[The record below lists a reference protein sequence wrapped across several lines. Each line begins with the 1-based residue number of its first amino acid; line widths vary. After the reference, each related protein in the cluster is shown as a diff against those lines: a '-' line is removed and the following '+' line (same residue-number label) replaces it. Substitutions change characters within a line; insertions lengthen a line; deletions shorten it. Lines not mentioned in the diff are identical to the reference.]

1 MINRSQYY
9 LQAPV
14 GNRSYIRGRSRRSSG
29 VVGLNGIE
37 GWHTTWL
44 ASGTMSLAVAVLLAV
59 KRRPVKAPK
68 VLVPAYGCPD
78 LVSAVRYAGA
88 EPLFVDL
95 QPNQSRMDL
104 ELAKTIARSRQ
115 DLVAIIGVDL
125 FGISEDWSGLKRLA
139 VEFSLF
145 LIQDLAQSVQSR
157 NTMLHDF
164 QGDAV
169 VFSFGRGKPV
179 CCLVGG
185 ALLTRAE
192 TDPESQSLIAELS
205 ERSGVLSPRFIQT
218 KAAFYDFLLRPCAYA
233 QLARV
238 MGDRL
243 GQTVYKRLRGL
254 AFLSAPVA
262 GLLNLAVERYWE
274 EFNDV
279 YDAMVAA
286 IEARLGD
293 NKTSPVRI
301 LRDSRNSSDSNRM
314 SRLAVLISD
323 AQLRMEIL
331 TVVRQAGLSA
341 TTMYTHTLPEIV
353 AEYDGV
359 KNYDSFPN
367 ALAFS
372 RALVTLP
379 THGRLSQRDI
389 DRASSVLGSAVTG
402 R

>member
-1 MINRSQYY
+1 MNRSQYY

-14 GNRSYIRGRSRRSSG
+14 GNRSYIRGRRRRSSG
-29 VVGLNGIE
+29 VVGLNRIE

-44 ASGTMSLAVAVLLAV
+44 ASGTMSLAVAAMIAI
-59 KRRPVKAPK
+59 KRHPVEAPK

-88 EPLFVDL
+88 EPVYVDL

-104 ELAKTIARSRQ
+104 ELARTIASSRQ

-125 FGISEDWSGLKRLA
+125 FGIPEDWCGLKRLA
-139 VEFSLF
+139 DEFGLF

-157 NTMLHDF
+157 STMLLDF

-179 CCLVGG
+179 CCLFGG

-192 TDPESQSLIAELS
+192 ADTQSQSLVTELKQQ
-205 ERSGVLSPRFIQT
+205 SGILTPRFIRT
-218 KAAFYDFLLRPCAYA
+218 KAAFYDFFLRPFAYS
-233 QLARV
+233 QLAKV

-243 GQTVYKRLRGL
+243 GQTVYKRLHNL
-254 AFLSAPVA
+254 AFLSPPVA
-262 GLLNLAVERYWE
+262 DILNFAVERYWR

-279 YDAMVAA
+279 YDAMASS
-286 IEARLGD
+286 IEAALRDTGA
-293 NKTSPVRI
+293 SPVR
-301 LRDSRNSSDSNRM
+301 LVRHTRDSGDSNRM

-323 AQLRMEIL
+323 SHLRMEVL
-331 TVVRQAGLSA
+331 TELRQAGLSS
-341 TTMYTHTLPEIV
+341 TTMYTHALPEIV
-353 AEYDGV
+353 AKYDGV
-359 KNYDSFPN
+359 ESAAPFPN

-372 RALVTLP
+372 RELVTLP
-379 THGRLSQRDI
+379 THGRLSQGDI
-389 DRASSVLGSAVTG
+389 ERASSILGSAVTG
-402 R
+402 Q